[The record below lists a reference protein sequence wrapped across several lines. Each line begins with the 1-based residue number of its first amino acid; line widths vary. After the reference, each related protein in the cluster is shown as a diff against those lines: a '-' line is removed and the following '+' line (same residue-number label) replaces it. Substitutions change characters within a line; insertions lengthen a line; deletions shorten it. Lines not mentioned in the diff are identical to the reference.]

1 MTQGVS
7 ATVIPAREELLMLKL
22 LPNMLIV
29 MSPDCGILA
38 GKKPVT
44 LTTCKKCKLNA

>member
-1 MTQGVS
+1 MLQDVS
-7 ATVIPAREELLMLKL
+7 ARVILAREELLISKL

-44 LTTCKKCKLNA
+44 LIT